1 MISVKPGDMRL
12 HHDVG
17 SICHM
22 TPDFLRHFTTA
33 FAVTEM
39 GTAFSVQNVP
49 GHALVTKE
57 PDYIS
62 CPFVL
67 KMTADIDMYVG
78 AIKHFDGVPYYY
90 AVPAEKV

>member
-1 MISVKPGDMRL
+1 MISVKPGDVRL

-17 SICHM
+17 SICNV

-39 GTAFSVQNVP
+39 GTAFSVQRVP

-57 PDYIS
+57 PYYVS

-78 AIKHFDGVPYYY
+78 AIKHFDGVP
-90 AVPAEKV
+90 